1 MTRLALLSLGCLLL
15 ISARTTAADDKDY
28 EPFQGKWT
36 FVSVVVNGNEQPAA
50 QFEKSVLTVKGN
62 ERVIHVGDEVKSRA
76 KYKVDATK
84 TPKTIDIEVLE
95 GSQELKGKTFPG
107 IYELKDDTMTVIFRL
122 QGERPGDFT
131 CKPDSGRVL
140 QKFKRLKDK

>member
-1 MTRLALLSLGCLLL
+1 MTRAALLSLTLCYL
-15 ISARTTAADDKDY
+15 APTVATADDKQY

-36 FVSVVVNGNEQPAA
+36 FVSVVVNGEEQPAA

-62 ERVIHVGDEVKSRA
+62 ERVIKVGDEVKSRA
-76 KYKVDATK
+76 KYKIDPTK
-84 TPKTIDIEVLE
+84 TPKAIDIEVIE
-95 GSQELKGKTFPG
+95 GSSELKGKTFKG
-107 IYELKDDTMTVIFRL
+107 IYELTDDTMTVIFSL

-131 CKPDSGRVL
+131 SKPETGRVL